1 VNIDKVSEGNGVR
14 QCSSLQGCRPM
25 FTAVEDLFVAQ
36 AYIKASENLITGK
49 KQKLAVFYVQFA
61 TVYAVVKKEQEE
73 EAKHEA
79 EKPSH
84 LWVQQLVALVTYP
97 EWSGSAIYQHFNKKT
112 LPSVIK
118 YMGIVRQV
126 SNVKSVVHAPSR

>member
-1 VNIDKVSEGNGVR
+1 MGN
-14 QCSSLQGCRPM
+14 
-25 FTAVEDLFVAQ
+25 
-36 AYIKASENLITGK
+36 
-49 KQKLAVFYVQFA
+49 KQKLAVFYVQLA
-61 TVYAVVKKEQEE
+61 TVYVVVKKEQEE
-73 EAKHEA
+73 EEKHEA

-84 LWVQQLVALVTYP
+84 LQVPQLVAIVTYL
-97 EWSGSAIYQHFNKKT
+97 EWSGSAIYQHFNKKI